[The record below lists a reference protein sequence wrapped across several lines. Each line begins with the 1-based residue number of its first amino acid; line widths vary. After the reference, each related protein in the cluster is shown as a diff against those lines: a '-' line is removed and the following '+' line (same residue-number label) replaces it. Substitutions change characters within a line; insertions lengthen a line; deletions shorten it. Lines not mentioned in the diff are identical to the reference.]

1 MVKTRKTMPS
11 SAQPQNN
18 VADQLDSLAASLT
31 KAAKDLR
38 ADLNPSPGAHEEL
51 VELLR
56 RTSGVVNQPRDD
68 LADLMSGFVQ
78 CTAIR
83 LLVKW
88 EVFEHIPGEGTISYA
103 DLASKV
109 ACDQSF
115 MSK

>member
-1 MVKTRKTMPS
+1 MLSHMAV
-11 SAQPQNN
+11 SAQPQIN

-38 ADLNPSPGAHEEL
+38 ADPKSSPGAHEEL

-56 RTSGVVNQPRDD
+56 RTSGIVNQPRDD
-68 LADLMSGFVQ
+68 LADLMMGFVQ

-88 EVFEHIPGEGTISYA
+88 KVFEHIPGEGTISYA
-103 DLASKV
+103 DLAAKA
-109 ACDQSF
+109 ACDKNFIS
-115 MSK
+115 M